1 MYEFQSR
8 IRYSEVDQ
16 KETLTLD
23 ALLNY
28 FQDCSTFH
36 SEDIGAGLHFY
47 QERSMGFV
55 LSFWQIMI
63 YRYPSLCENVTIGTF
78 PYEFRGFTGNRNFYM
93 KDSESK
99 MVAVANSVWTLLD
112 TNLQRPMKLTQEI
125 IDKYPIEPAL
135 SMEYLPRKIQIHG
148 EPVRQEEILVREHHL
163 DTNHHVNNA
172 QYVKMAAQAAG
183 LDFPINML
191 RVEYKNQALF
201 QDVLI
206 PYVYYN
212 DNQRIVQLKDVTGS
226 KIYAIVEFVSS

>member
-16 KETLTLD
+16 EEKLTLD

-36 SEDIGAGLHFY
+36 SEDIGAGLNFY
-47 QERSMGFV
+47 QERSIVFV

-93 KDSESK
+93 KDSDSK

-112 TNLQRPMKLTQEI
+112 TKLQRPMKLTQEI
-125 IDKYPIEPAL
+125 IDKYPLEPAL
-135 SMEYLPRKIQIHG
+135 SMEYLSRKIQIHG
-148 EPVRQEEILVREHHL
+148 EPVRLDEIHVREHHL

-172 QYVKMAAQAAG
+172 QYVKMAAQVAG

-212 DNQRIVQLKDVTGS
+212 DNQRIVQLKDSSGTKV
-226 KIYAIVEFVSS
+226 YAIVEFVSS